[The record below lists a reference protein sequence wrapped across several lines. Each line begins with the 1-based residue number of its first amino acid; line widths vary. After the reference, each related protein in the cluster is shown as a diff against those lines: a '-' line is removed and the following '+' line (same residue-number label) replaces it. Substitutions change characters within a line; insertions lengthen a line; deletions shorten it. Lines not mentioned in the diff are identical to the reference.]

1 MSPLELAIQKPSRV
15 PFYIRF
21 IASITKAISIF
32 RWRRLFRE
40 PERSG
45 GSGRFVPAVVEGAP
59 GYEVGAA
66 RMPPPSEGV
75 VPKRPGRGGAMRMEH
90 EADYGF
96 GLAAL
101 LKEVLGTS
109 AEIAFSPEAVAIVRP
124 TSAVGDTLSA
134 TPTLLRVALV
144 SPCFGASSL
153 ACSTVAHLC
162 YPSDLAAE
170 VADRPALAHTAGS
183 ATRTLLEDNTDMV
196 RGGALKTAPET
207 YCRRSPAGGTIAT
220 RKPRTSH
227 GSLCRPTLVNS
238 SLFPCRPEYHS
249 ANRPAG
255 IPSPGS
261 SASAL
266 RSS

>member
-1 MSPLELAIQKPSRV
+1 MPSAREGPPQPSR
-15 PFYIRF
+15 PP
-21 IASITKAISIF
+21 ASGVGGVHSILP
-32 RWRRLFRE
+32 RAGRRQ
-40 PERSG
+40 P
-45 GSGRFVPAVVEGAP
+45 
-59 GYEVGAA
+59 
-66 RMPPPSEGV
+66 
-75 VPKRPGRGGAMRMEH
+75 RGGRVAPRAGPSHGLRGQATTEPVVH
-90 EADYGF
+90 FCAAAPVHIPAAVDKADYGF

-109 AEIAFSPEAVAIVRP
+109 TEIAVSPEAVATVRP

-153 ACSTVAHLC
+153 ARSTVAHLC

-170 VADRPALAHTAGS
+170 VVDRPALAHRAGS

-196 RGGALKTAPET
+196 RGGALRTAPET

-220 RKPRTSH
+220 RNPRTSH
-227 GSLCRPTLVNS
+227 GSLRRPTLVNS
-238 SLFPCRPEYHS
+238 SLFPCRPEYHP

-255 IPSPGS
+255 IPSPGC